1 MSKSTSI
8 FSALICTFIW
18 GTTFIAQDTGMKV
31 IGPYVFNG
39 VRFFV
44 GFLALVPF
52 YLLLEK
58 KNTYKVLSKNKK
70 KFINLSILI
79 GLFLFLG
86 TVFQQVALLYTD
98 VANAAFFTIF
108 YVPMVPIIVFFLY
121 KKNIHWSVWL
131 SVVLCVIGGYLL
143 TNFNDATVRLGDTL
157 VILGAVF
164 WSLHIIF
171 IGKIIEEFNAP
182 ILIGLIQTIIVSFF
196 SIILAL
202 IFEDIVL
209 KNILEQKTQIL
220 YAGILSGGIAFVLQ
234 IYAQKNI
241 SPAPAAIIFSLEGVF
256 ATIAAWIILSQILNL
271 NNILGCIFILV
282 GVLISQLLPEINVL
296 RINNNKKY

>member
-1 MSKSTSI
+1 MSKSLSI

-58 KNTYKVLSKNKK
+58 KNTYKVISKNKT
-70 KFINLSILI
+70 KFFYLSILI
-79 GLFLFLG
+79 GLFLFFA
-86 TVFQQVALLYTD
+86 TAFQQVALLYTD

-108 YVPMVPIIVFFLY
+108 YVPMVPIIVFFLF
-121 KKNIHWSVWL
+121 KKNIHWSVWP
-131 SVVLCVIGGYLL
+131 SVILCVIGGYLL
-143 TNFNDATVRLGDTL
+143 TNFHDATVRLGDTL
-157 VILGAVF
+157 VVIGAIF

-182 ILIGLIQTIIVSFF
+182 ILIGLIQTMIVSVC

-202 IFEDIVL
+202 LFEDFIL
-209 KNILEQKTQIL
+209 KNILDQKIQIL
-220 YAGILSGGIAFVLQ
+220 YAGILSGGIAFVFQ

-271 NNILGCIFILV
+271 NNILGCSFILV
-282 GVLISQLLPEINVL
+282 GVLISQLLPEI
-296 RINNNKKY
+296 RASKHKQ

>member
-1 MSKSTSI
+1 MSKSLSI

-58 KNTYKVLSKNKK
+58 KNTYKVISKNKT
-70 KFINLSILI
+70 KFFYLSILI
-79 GLFLFLG
+79 GLFLFFA

-108 YVPMVPIIVFFLY
+108 YVPMVPIIIFFLF
-121 KKNIHWSVWL
+121 KKNIHWSVWP
-131 SVVLCVIGGYLL
+131 SVILCVMGGYLL
-143 TNFNDATVRLGDTL
+143 TNFHDATVRLGDTL
-157 VILGAVF
+157 VVLGAIF

-171 IGKIIEEFNAP
+171 VGKIIKEFDAP
-182 ILIGLIQTIIVSFF
+182 LLIGLIQTIIVSIC

-202 IFEDIVL
+202 FFEDIIL
-209 KNILEQKTQIL
+209 INILEQKIQIL

-256 ATIAAWIILSQILNL
+256 ATIAAWIILNQILNL

-282 GVLISQLLPEINVL
+282 GVLISQLLPEINVS

>member
-1 MSKSTSI
+1 MSKSLSI

-58 KNTYKVLSKNKK
+58 KNTYKVISKNKT
-70 KFINLSILI
+70 KFFYLSILI
-79 GLFLFLG
+79 GLFLFFA
-86 TVFQQVALLYTD
+86 TAFQQVALLYTD

-108 YVPMVPIIVFFLY
+108 YVPMVPIIVFFLF
-121 KKNIHWSVWL
+121 KKNIHWSVWP
-131 SVVLCVIGGYLL
+131 SVILCVIGGYLL
-143 TNFNDATVRLGDTL
+143 TNFHDATVRLGDTL
-157 VILGAVF
+157 VVIGAIF

-182 ILIGLIQTIIVSFF
+182 ILIGLIQTMIVSVC

-202 IFEDIVL
+202 LFEDFIL
-209 KNILEQKTQIL
+209 KNILDQKIQIL
-220 YAGILSGGIAFVLQ
+220 YAGILSGGIAFVFQ

-271 NNILGCIFILV
+271 NNILGCSFILV
-282 GVLISQLLPEINVL
+282 GVLISQLLPEISAS
-296 RINNNKKY
+296 KHK